1 MEHSMQKGVT
11 LVEILVAVLI
21 LSFGALALAQLF
33 VAGVAVNA
41 RTKDDTQISTVAQQ
55 YLESLVELGYSGLTV
70 GGDLNSA
77 IGGYSV
83 TGVDLENSGATS
95 DSKTFHQNAVT
106 YDVYWQIT
114 EEAAIATIPT
124 RSIAVR
130 VVCNRLEFGAAPR
143 EVTVRTQVSRP
154 YGVF

>member
-1 MEHSMQKGVT
+1 MQKGVT
-11 LVEILVAVLI
+11 LVEILVAILI
-21 LSFGALALAQLF
+21 LSVGALALAQLF

-55 YLESLVELGYSGLTV
+55 YLESLIELGYSGLTV
-70 GGDLNSA
+70 GGNLNA
-77 IGGYSV
+77 ALTDYSEL
-83 TGVDLENSGATS
+83 GVALETSGATS
-95 DSKTFHQNAVT
+95 DSSRFHQNAVK

-114 EEAAIATIPT
+114 EESAIAGIPT

-130 VVCNRLEFGAAPR
+130 VVCNRMEFGGAPR
-143 EVTVRTQVSRP
+143 EVIVRTQVSRP